1 MFTIDGAALSFA
13 HARELEKKC
22 VDQAVSEGDPDRYM
36 LDVAGEV
43 AAAVVRIIDLGGQS
57 LRSIENT
64 PAWSEVFLAHARID
78 SIVGTGAK
86 ARSRAHSRNPW
97 SSSTGSP
104 PSSRGPSS
112 RSTSPRA

>member
-1 MFTIDGAALSFA
+1 
-13 HARELEKKC
+13 
-22 VDQAVSEGDPDRYM
+22 M

-78 SIVGTGAK
+78 SVVGTGAK

>member
-1 MFTIDGAALSFA
+1 
-13 HARELEKKC
+13 
-22 VDQAVSEGDPDRYM
+22 M

-43 AAAVVRIIDLGGQS
+43 AAAVVRIIDLSGQS

-86 ARSRAHSRNPW
+86 ARSRAHSQNPW

-104 PSSRGPSS
+104 PLGRGPSS